1 MLSEVSRPVLPTC
14 AQLLQCSKLS
24 LNRVVKKVLQH
35 HHVDIKLILRIRTSC
50 VRHRIAADK
59 RWWCRPVAEFMV
71 LFDGRAVGLPAGL
84 PTGRDAYR
92 LTFASQRQE
101 LVDSARQSMTAIQH
115 VKGGKQTIGATPTS
129 LGFGGQR
136 RNIWPRQG
144 LTPTR

>member
-1 MLSEVSRPVLPTC
+1 MLSEVSRTVLPTR
-14 AQLLQCSKLS
+14 AQLLQCLKLS
-24 LNRVVKKVLQH
+24 LNCVVKKVLQH
-35 HHVDIKLILRIRTSC
+35 HNINIELILEIRTSC

-101 LVDSARQSMTAIQH
+101 LIDLARRSMTAIQH
-115 VKGGKQTIGATPTS
+115 VPGGKQTVGATPTS
-129 LGFGGQR
+129 LGFGGRR

-144 LTPTR
+144 LTPTT